1 MTYFYRVCAFLL
13 VLLAAPSAR
22 ACSCPSPVVKDW
34 AGNLRQADV
43 VADYVVEKLRP
54 GSDNSYKIAT
64 VRVTRGWKGAK
75 TGARLD
81 VEFGGEESCRTR
93 IPQVGETAQK
103 EPLSLLKRARAVL
116 YWSPI
121 CFDGVSAPVVEKFAA
136 EREALEEKARAA
148 PDEADAQLALLAHF
162 LYWQEPALALP
173 LAKEVARRWPDNPLA
188 QLRLAEAHTAAG
200 KPKEAYAAK
209 HRAWESRRLRA
220 RAELLEIKLR
230 QPRKK
235 ATEDGG
241 AGYFTYASRD
251 DFNHS
256 DLSNTILS
264 QVVFYQSFNGR
275 GTDFTGSRFV
285 HVGFE
290 GGDFVDAKLNKAFFE
305 FVEFNGANLSGVEA
319 LEFTC
324 VVCAFAGADLRD
336 FVAPQASLFR
346 ARLTR
351 ANLSRARLEDADL
364 RHADLRAAR
373 LVGTKLDGANLSEAN
388 LREATLDGTSL
399 RGANLRSADLRG
411 ADLSRADLSSADL
424 KNASVDCAT
433 RLPERFDASTF
444 ALIPTQAC
452 PNEKPFVVRA
462 GSLGRQVS
470 DANFADA
477 RIDFAWVKH
486 PPEFRETVLDR
497 ATLVNFEEGSR
508 LRLSGVSAHG
518 ATFED
523 FAGTLSIFNSD
534 ASNVSIFGK
543 AGAAEQRVNLSRTGG
558 RLDGATLR
566 NVTINVADSRF
577 EDGEDA
583 PASIARLRVENALIQ
598 CPHEE
603 PRSNVIVIGEP
614 PEKRAQ
620 ERRRM
625 VSNFI
630 LDLAFA
636 RKLASLGASNK
647 LEHDCANAITLYLS
661 DSCKVG
667 RAKAGFAYE
676 CPPAP

>member
-1 MTYFYRVCAFLL
+1 MTYFFRAFAFLV
-13 VLLAAPSAR
+13 VLLATPSAR
-22 ACSCPSPVVKDW
+22 ACSCPSPIVKDW

-81 VEFGGEESCRTR
+81 VEFGGEESCGTR

-136 EREALEEKARAA
+136 EREALEAKARAA
-148 PDEADAQLALLAHF
+148 PDDADAQLALLAHF
-162 LYWQEPALALP
+162 LYWKEPALALP
-173 LAKEVARRWPDNPLA
+173 LAREVARRWPDRPLA
-188 QLRLAEAHTAAG
+188 QLRLAEALTAAG

-209 HRAWESRRLRA
+209 SEAWASRRLRA
-220 RAELLEIKLR
+220 RTTLLEIKME
-230 QPRKK
+230 QSHKK
-235 ATEDGG
+235 ISEGG
-241 AGYFTYASRD
+241 RTGYFSFDGHNDFSR
-251 DFNHS
+251 S
-256 DLSNTILS
+256 DLSNSILS
-264 QVVFYQSFNGR
+264 QVLFRSNFDGR
-275 GTDFTGSRFV
+275 GSDFSGARFAN
-285 HVGFE
+285 VGFE
-290 GGDFVDAKLNKAFFE
+290 GGNFVGARLNEAFFNS
-305 FVEFNGANLSGVEA
+305 VEFNASDLSGVEA
-319 LEFTC
+319 IEFTC
-324 VVCAFAGADLRD
+324 VVCSFAGADLRG

-346 ARLTR
+346 AEFAR
-351 ANLSRARLEDADL
+351 ADLSRAKLEDADL
-364 RHADLRAAR
+364 RHADLRAAK
-373 LVGTKLDGANLSEAN
+373 LIGTKLDGANLSEAN

-399 RGANLRSADLRG
+399 RGANLRSADLRS
-411 ADLSRADLSSADL
+411 ADLSRADLSGADL

-452 PNEKPFVVRA
+452 LNEKPLVRA
-462 GSLGRQVS
+462 ASLGRRVS

-508 LRLSGVSAHG
+508 LRLSGVSARG

-523 FAGTLSIFNSD
+523 FAGTLSIFRSD
-534 ASNVSIFGK
+534 TSNVLISGK
-543 AGAAEQRVNLSRTGG
+543 AGAAEHGVYLSRTGG

-566 NVTINVADSRF
+566 NVTIQVSDSSWKDE
-577 EDGEDA
+577 EDT
-583 PASIARLRVENALIQ
+583 PTSIERLRVENAHIR
-598 CPHEE
+598 CRHDE
-603 PRSNVIVIGEP
+603 PRSNSIVIGEP
-614 PEKRAQ
+614 PAKR
-620 ERRRM
+620 ERDRRRM
-625 VSNFI
+625 ILNFV

-647 LEHDCANAITLYLS
+647 LEDDCANAIALYLS
-661 DSCKVG
+661 DSCKAG
-667 RAKAGFAYE
+667 MAKAGFAYQ

>member
-1 MTYFYRVCAFLL
+1 
-13 VLLAAPSAR
+13 
-22 ACSCPSPVVKDW
+22 
-34 AGNLRQADV
+34 
-43 VADYVVEKLRP
+43 VVE
-54 GSDNSYKIAT
+54 T
-64 VRVTRGWKGAK
+64 
-75 TGARLD
+75 
-81 VEFGGEESCRTR
+81 
-93 IPQVGETAQK
+93 
-103 EPLSLLKRARAVL
+103 
-116 YWSPI
+116 
-121 CFDGVSAPVVEKFAA
+121 FAA
-136 EREALEEKARAA
+136 EREALEAKARAA
-148 PDEADAQLALLAHF
+148 PDDADAQLALLAHF
-162 LYWQEPALALP
+162 LYWQEAALALP

-188 QLRLAEAHTAAG
+188 QLRLAEALTAAG
-200 KPKEAYAAK
+200 KPKEAHASLNAAWK
-209 HRAWESRRLRA
+209 SRELRA
-220 RAELLEIKLR
+220 RATLLEIKLR

-235 ATEDGG
+235 ASEDGSSG
-241 AGYFTYASRD
+241 NFTFAGRN
-251 DFNHS
+251 DFSHS
-256 DLSNTILS
+256 DLSNSTLS
-264 QVVFYQSFNGR
+264 QVVFYQNFDGR
-275 GTDFTGSRFV
+275 SYQNFDGRSSDFSGARFA
-285 HVGFE
+285 HVGFA
-290 GGDFVDAKLNKAFFE
+290 GGKFVGARLNKAFFHS
-305 FVEFNGANLSGVEA
+305 VEFNAADLSGVEA
-319 LEFTC
+319 REFTC
-324 VVCAFAGADLRD
+324 VSCAFAGADLRD

-346 ARLTR
+346 AQLTR
-351 ANLSRARLEDADL
+351 ADLSRAKLEDADL
-364 RHADLRAAR
+364 RYADLRAAR

-388 LREATLDGTSL
+388 LREATFDGTSL
-399 RGANLRSADLRG
+399 RGANLHSADLRG

-433 RLPERFDASTF
+433 RLPGRFDASTF

-452 PNEKPFVVRA
+452 PNEKPLVVRA
-462 GSLGRQVS
+462 GSLGRSVS
-470 DANFADA
+470 NANFADA

-508 LRLSGVSAHG
+508 LRLSGVSARG

-583 PASIARLRVENALIQ
+583 PASIARLTVENALIQ
-598 CPHEE
+598 CRHDE
-603 PRSNVIVIGEP
+603 PRSHVIVISDP
-614 PEKRAQ
+614 PAKR
-620 ERRRM
+620 ERDRRRM

-636 RKLASLGASNK
+636 RKLASLGDSNK

-661 DSCKVG
+661 DSCKPG
-667 RAKAGFAYE
+667 MAKAGFAYP

>member
-275 GTDFTGSRFV
+275 GTDFTGSRFI

-399 RGANLRSADLRG
+399 RGANLRNADLRG
-411 ADLSRADLSSADL
+411 ADLSRADL
-424 KNASVDCAT
+424 
-433 RLPERFDASTF
+433 RRRF
-444 ALIPTQAC
+444 
-452 PNEKPFVVRA
+452 EKR
-462 GSLGRQVS
+462 LGRLRDKVS
-470 DANFADA
+470 
-477 RIDFAWVKH
+477 
-486 PPEFRETVLDR
+486 R
-497 ATLVNFEEGSR
+497 A
-508 LRLSGVSAHG
+508 LR
-518 ATFED
+518 
-523 FAGTLSIFNSD
+523 
-534 ASNVSIFGK
+534 
-543 AGAAEQRVNLSRTGG
+543 
-558 RLDGATLR
+558 RLDICAHSYAGM
-566 NVTINVADSRF
+566 
-577 EDGEDA
+577 
-583 PASIARLRVENALIQ
+583 
-598 CPHEE
+598 
-603 PRSNVIVIGEP
+603 
-614 PEKRAQ
+614 PE
-620 ERRRM
+620 
-625 VSNFI
+625 
-630 LDLAFA
+630 
-636 RKLASLGASNK
+636 
-647 LEHDCANAITLYLS
+647 
-661 DSCKVG
+661 
-667 RAKAGFAYE
+667 
-676 CPPAP
+676 